1 MSIPLAPCFL
11 KTSLGAALQQV
22 DRSWVLW
29 LVALLW
35 GRALK
40 MPVNNDERGV
50 VSFRR
55 RPGDRFCRSSPWGCQ
70 ILLWF
75 HSASVAPDP
84 SGSSQPN
91 QNTWGNLTS
100 RWEAFINSH
109 PLCVCLMR
117 WWIGVCFIE
126 LFYAFHY
133 EWFAVYI
140 QISPSLF
147 LTVMLLAFQIS
158 NVCCCCCCCCCC
170 CFSLWD
176 YPRFG

>member
-40 MPVNNDERGV
+40 MPVNTGERGV

-100 RWEAFINSH
+100 RWEASINSH
-109 PLCVCLMR
+109 PLCVFNEVMDRCMLY
-117 WWIGVCFIE
+117 WTVSCFPLWVICG
-126 LFYAFHY
+126 LYSNQPFTVSHSNAFG
-133 EWFAVYI
+133 
-140 QISPSLF
+140 IS
-147 LTVMLLAFQIS
+147 
-158 NVCCCCCCCCCC
+158 
-170 CFSLWD
+170 D
-176 YPRFG
+176 